1 MGKILVKSTTLISFA
16 DTLNRHKLVGFA
28 IPPSHVD
35 GINISEVNKYTYLK
49 YAPPW
54 LQGIPF

>member
-16 DTLNRHKLVGFA
+16 DTLNRQKLVGFA
-28 IPPSHVD
+28 IPPSYVD

-49 YAPPW
+49 YAPP
-54 LQGIPF
+54 